1 MPSLKTLALAP
12 LLVLSALTGE
22 ITRAQDGGGAEAGD
36 SFQDQLA
43 ADGLEGCSVSAPPLV
58 FTVPL
63 GTNGQIRSTTS
74 VNISCTPRVDFA
86 VGIDRGDNALGINR
100 RMRNTATPNFIRY
113 EIFMDPTYRRVWS
126 DHKNQMVAANSGASG
141 RTTLTA
147 YGEVKSLGAAPS
159 GSYIDTVT
167 VTIDF

>member
-1 MPSLKTLALAP
+1 MSNLRTLTLAP
-12 LLVLSALTGE
+12 LLVLSVFQGGAA
-22 ITRAQDGGGAEAGD
+22 RAQDGGGAEVGD
-36 SFQDQLA
+36 SFQDQIA

-74 VNISCTPRVDFA
+74 VYISCTPRIDFA
-86 VGIDRGDNALGINR
+86 VGIDRGDNSLGVNR
-100 RMRNTATPNFIRY
+100 RMRNTATPTYIRY
-113 EIFMDPTYRRVWS
+113 EIYTDPTYRRVWS

-147 YGEVKSLGAAPS
+147 YGEVKNLGAAPS